1 MKKMVKEKGISNK
14 TKSKKWKY
22 TKSQNF
28 YIT

>member
-1 MKKMVKEKGISNK
+1 MKKIVKEKGISNK

-22 TKSQNF
+22 NKSQNF